1 MIVTAKTL
9 VRGGARG
16 EVRGSELSAALGGL
30 EPGAA
35 VEVRTRFDGH
45 WARGFEVVALTDH
58 GYRVRRLSDGIELP
72 TQIAHQDVRLL
83 RERKRGTWWY

>member
-1 MIVTAKTL
+1 MVTTAKTPL
-9 VRGGARG
+9 RGDARG
-16 EVRGSELSAALGGL
+16 VELSHGLVGGV
-30 EPGAA
+30 EPGMA

-45 WARGFEVVALTDH
+45 WSRGFEVVAATED

-72 TQIAHQDVRLL
+72 TQIAHQDVRLP

>member
-1 MIVTAKTL
+1 MVMTAKASPR
-9 VRGGARG
+9 VGDQGGDMSTG
-16 EVRGSELSAALGGL
+16 QVGPL

-45 WARGFEVVALTDH
+45 WARGFEVVTVTGD

-72 TQIAHQDVRLL
+72 TPIAHQDVRLP